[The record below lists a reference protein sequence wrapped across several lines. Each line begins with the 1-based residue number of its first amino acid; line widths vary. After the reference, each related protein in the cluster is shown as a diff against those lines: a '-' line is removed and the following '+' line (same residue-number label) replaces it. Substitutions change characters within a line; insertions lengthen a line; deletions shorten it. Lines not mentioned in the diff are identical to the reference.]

1 MKVQYLKKHTDEF
14 GMTYEKGWTAE
25 HSEPEATRRI
35 LEGLCRAVDGDVMAR
50 RSGIITRECV
60 GKKMNDAKADWK
72 KQHGQ
77 KTQNTKK

>member
-1 MKVQYLKKHTDEF
+1 VKVQYLKKHTDEF

-25 HSEPEATRRI
+25 HSGPEATRRI
-35 LEGLCRAVDGDVMAR
+35 LAGLCREMDSEVRAR
-50 RSGIITRECV
+50 KSGITRECV
-60 GKKMNDAKADWK
+60 GKKMNDAKAAWK